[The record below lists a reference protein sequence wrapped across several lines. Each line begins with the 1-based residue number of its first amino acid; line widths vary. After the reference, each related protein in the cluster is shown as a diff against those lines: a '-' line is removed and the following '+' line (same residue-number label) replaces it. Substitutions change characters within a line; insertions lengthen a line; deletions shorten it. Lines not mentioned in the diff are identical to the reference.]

1 MVMAMLFPWL
11 AWRLVSSLSARSS
24 ILPRAV
30 CPRSPGLRPRP
41 LPLIGS
47 LHLATPLMSLRL
59 GAVTTVVISSPDVA
73 RELLQKQDAVF
84 ANRFVPH
91 AVGDHTPTTPC
102 PGCPHSAHAGAP
114 SERSW
119 QLRARAVRAAPRRLD
134 ALQHLRRQKVWRNS
148 WATSGRWRCR
158 EARWTPAAWRVRHVP
173 ESCLPR
179 HDILPCDLTNLYDH
193 TGSKGFHEVVTEIME
208 VAASPNLSDLFPTLA
223 WADLQGY
230 RRRLAKLFARL
241 HQVFDVEIDRRL
253 CERDAGDPPE
263 ERLPRPVA

>member
-1 MVMAMLFPWL
+1 
-11 AWRLVSSLSARSS
+11 
-24 ILPRAV
+24 
-30 CPRSPGLRPRP
+30 
-41 LPLIGS
+41 
-47 LHLATPLMSLRL
+47 MSLRL

-102 PGCPHSAHAGAP
+102 P
-114 SERSW
+114 
-119 QLRARAVRAAPRRLD
+119 
-134 ALQHLRRQKVWRNS
+134 
-148 WATSGRWRCR
+148 
-158 EARWTPAAWRVRHVP
+158 
-173 ESCLPR
+173 
-179 HDILPCDLTNLYDH
+179 
-193 TGSKGFHEVVTEIME
+193 GFHEVVTEIME

-253 CERDAGDPPE
+253 CERFEWALTELLRNPVSMVKTCNELRAAIGSARNIEESEIDQLPYLQAATTEWAMGRDKDIWQEPEKFMPERFLESTTDFKGGDFELIPFGAGRRICSGTQPPNTE
-263 ERLPRPVA
+263 NRKPNRIYRNRKIWFPVRYLVLRNRIYRVIFGSVPR